1 VSSWHHAV
9 GVVVVGGI
17 IVVAAAKVVVVVV
30 VVVAVVVV
38 VVILWLSLS
47 PYCPFVRLRCQRAE
61 TVENQHTRVVRV
73 NNSSKLQG
81 ETKKLQSRAHTLVVV
96 DAVVVCTVVAVV
108 VIVVVELLEGPG
120 RCKEVIFRGSGGDSV
135 PCSELDKCSANRD
148 VVDDLLPQILNE
160 RAVTFGALRAQHN
173 ISQPHQQQISTTQ
186 TTKQSNLITLT
197 ASKQQPRGR

>member
-1 VSSWHHAV
+1 
-9 GVVVVGGI
+9 
-17 IVVAAAKVVVVVV
+17 
-30 VVVAVVVV
+30 
-38 VVILWLSLS
+38 
-47 PYCPFVRLRCQRAE
+47 
-61 TVENQHTRVVRV
+61 V

-96 DAVVVCTVVAVV
+96 VAVVVCTVVAV

-160 RAVTFGALRAQHN
+160 RTVTFGALRAQHN
-173 ISQPHQQQISTTQ
+173 I
-186 TTKQSNLITLT
+186 
-197 ASKQQPRGR
+197 